1 MDNCVN
7 SYRRFLSGDKE
18 GLAEV
23 IRTHRDGL
31 TLYIYSIVG
40 NMDLAEEIMEDTFVK
55 LYVKKP
61 KYSGKSSFKTWLY
74 ALGKYTA
81 TDYIRKESR
90 ISVTPYDNV
99 IDISDE
105 ENLEHTA
112 VKGEEKIILH
122 KAMQRLKPDYEQVLY
137 LTYFE
142 EFTNDEAA
150 KVMNKTNR
158 QIRNLLYNAKKALK
172 AEMEKE
178 GFVYENL

>member
-1 MDNCVN
+1 MDNCVS
-7 SYRRFLSGDKE
+7 SYQRFLSGDKE

-61 KYSGKSSFKTWLY
+61 KYSEKSSFKTWLY
-74 ALGKYTA
+74 SIGKHTA
-81 TDYIRKESR
+81 ADYIRKESR

-112 VKGEEKIILH
+112 VKGEEKIALH

-142 EFTNDEAA
+142 DFTNDEAA